1 MAGMLVAELVI
12 YLLGLALDDEQ
23 MFAWGWRV
31 PFFIGMLIAPV
42 GMYIRRHLHES
53 LEIAPDASAKPR
65 ESSLRIVCTQ
75 HGGTVLASSG

>member
-31 PFFIGMLIAPV
+31 PFWIALPW
-42 GMYIRRHLHES
+42 GCIIIALRSTADCSSALPLHAATRLRHRSCCCLH
-53 LEIAPDASAKPR
+53 LPAFR
-65 ESSLRIVCTQ
+65 
-75 HGGTVLASSG
+75 